1 MSNIGVPPKQ
11 RLSQALRDK
20 GMSGDLVFV
29 VDPATATPEPTAEA
43 WTQDIIITLE
53 TSAGQIHEW
62 FNDTITTAI
71 AATDDS
77 TAGTA
82 SMESTTLAFVNGR
95 ATAQLKGDAE
105 AWDDTETATATVSSQ
120 TVLGYTVGEKTC
132 VVTFTA
138 TGE

>member
-71 AATDDS
+71 AATNDS
-77 TAGTA
+77 SAGTA

-95 ATAQLKGDAE
+95 ATAQLKGDAA
-105 AWDDTETATATVSSQ
+105 AWEDAETATATVSSQ
-120 TVLGYTVGEKTC
+120 TVLGYTVAEKTC
-132 VVTFTA
+132 VVTFT
-138 TGE
+138 GE